1 MAVKPIPDGFHT
13 VTPYLLVEGASK
25 LIDFVTAAFGA
36 QEVHRHTLPDGT
48 CRGQPRIS
56 TC

>member
-25 LIDFVTAAFGA
+25 LIDFLRAAFSA
-36 QEVHRHTLPDGT
+36 QDDRGKVIIFTLRATFDD
-48 CRGQPRIS
+48 
-56 TC
+56 